1 MFRELE
7 FHIKQQIA
15 RELALIT
22 NNAFKNSKD
31 SCKKVWIYNKMTLKN
46 LPMLYMYISSYSS
59 SDSLLCSS
67 CYVNIMLKYTYK
79 NCCTFFWNEYSF
91 NIRCWIELFIQVF
104 AFLLNRIIMR
114 LLLLETTWG
123 RIFKWIRE
131 NILLFACRNSEVRY
145 LAEHYLQHD
154 IKSSLPRLRVVEETV
169 VDILEKKIKW
179 CC

>member
-1 MFRELE
+1 MEKKLFNVQGAGVPHEAADSSGASSHHQQCLQELQGLLQE
-7 FHIKQQIA
+7 GVDLQQDDT
-15 RELALIT
+15 EE
-22 NNAFKNSKD
+22 S
-31 SCKKVWIYNKMTLKN
+31 

-104 AFLLNRIIMR
+104 ALLLNRIIMR

-145 LAEHYLQHD
+145 LAEH
-154 IKSSLPRLRVVEETV
+154 
-169 VDILEKKIKW
+169 
-179 CC
+179 